1 MSIVALMFFV
11 VVVMT
16 VVIVIVGISV
26 SMTTWHNY

>member
-1 MSIVALMFFV
+1 MFIVALVFFV

>member
-26 SMTTWHNY
+26 SMTTWHSY